1 MRLNQIRDFVSII
14 EAGSIRAAAR
24 AHGVS
29 HPAMSKSLRQLEDD
43 LRVRLIRRSTRG
55 VVPTPAG
62 RTFLAR
68 ARAIQAEVRKAEEEL
83 GGLAGEAGGTVSV
96 SLSPAAAALLAPEA
110 IAEFLRSHPHARMR
124 IVEGTPS
131 ALVPLLRDE
140 TLDFALGNRPA
151 AKLDAGLKFRV
162 LLRTP
167 MVVAGRCGHPL
178 REARS
183 LRELADARWIGLYP
197 PGEGGMVERAF
208 AAAGV
213 AFPQRYITCESH
225 VFAFELMA
233 RTDALMPL
241 PAQLFYAPSNRR
253 TLAEIPLDE
262 PFPSMV
268 LGMCTRAETRLTPLA
283 AALART
289 VTEVA
294 RRLARETKGPVMHAA
309 EPRLAADAPRA
320 ARR

>member
-1 MRLNQIRDFVSII
+1 MRLNQIRDFVWIV

-29 HPAMSKSLRQLEDD
+29 HPAMTKSLRQLEDD
-43 LRVRLIRRSTRG
+43 LRVQLIRRNTRG
-55 VVPTPAG
+55 VVPTPSG

-83 GGLAGEAGGTVSV
+83 GRLAGDAGGTVSISV
-96 SLSPAAAALLAPEA
+96 SPAAAALLAPEA
-110 IAEFLRSHPHARMR
+110 IAEFLGSHPQTRMR
-124 IVEGTPS
+124 IIEGTPS
-131 ALVPLLRDE
+131 ALAPLVRDQ

-151 AKLDAGLKFRV
+151 QKLDAGLKFRV

-167 MVVAGRCGHPL
+167 MVVASRRGHPL

-183 LRELADARWIGLYP
+183 LRQLADARWIGLYP
-197 PGEGGMVERAF
+197 PGTGGMVERAF
-208 AAAGV
+208 AAAGLP
-213 AFPQRYITCESH
+213 FPQRYITCESH
-225 VFAFELMA
+225 VFAFELLA

-241 PAQLFYAPSNRR
+241 PAQLFDAPSIRR
-253 TLAEIPLDE
+253 TLTEIPLDE

-268 LGMCTRAETRLTPLA
+268 LGMCSRADTHLSPLA

-294 RRLARETKGPVMHAA
+294 RRLARETKAPIAHAA
-309 EPRLAADAPRA
+309 EMS
-320 ARR
+320 

>member
-1 MRLNQIRDFVSII
+1 MRLNQIRDFVSIV

-24 AHGVS
+24 AQGVT
-29 HPAMSKSLRQLEDD
+29 HPAMTKSLRQLEDD
-43 LRVRLIRRSTRG
+43 LRIQLIRRSTRG
-55 VVPTPAG
+55 VVPTPSG
-62 RTFLAR
+62 RAFLVR

-83 GGLAGEAGGTVSV
+83 RGLAGEAGGTVSISV
-96 SLSPAAAALLAPEA
+96 SPAAAALLAPDA
-110 IAEFLRSHPHARMR
+110 IAEFLARHPQTRMR

-131 ALVPLLRDE
+131 ALVPLVRDE
-140 TLDFALGNRPA
+140 TLDFALGNRPV
-151 AKLDAGLKFRV
+151 AKIEAGLKFRV

-167 MVVAGRCGHPL
+167 MVVAGRRGHPL

-197 PGEGGMVERAF
+197 PGAGGMVERAF
-208 AAAGV
+208 AAA
-213 AFPQRYITCESH
+213 ALPFPQRYITCESH
-225 VFAFELMA
+225 VFAFELLA

-241 PAQLFYAPSNRR
+241 PAQLFAAPTIRR

-268 LGMCTRAETRLTPLA
+268 LGMCSRADTRLSPLA

-294 RRLARETKGPVMHAA
+294 GRVARETRGAIMHAA
-309 EPRLAADAPRA
+309 EPRLAADAPQA